1 MFRQLKLEYKEYI
14 ILFKSGIFYVSFDED
29 AIILNKI
36 FNFKI
41 NELKNNIKVGFPINS
56 LEKYIK
62 NLGHLNI
69 NYLIISNKEIVSKI
83 SFDENNY
90 NKYEQSVFNT
100 ISINNKLRNICEF
113 IKSISDIEIKR
124 KIIDKIDNILDG
136 YKRN

>member
-14 ILFKSGIFYVSFDED
+14 ILFKSGNFYVSFDED

-69 NYLIISNKEIVSKI
+69 NFLIISNKEIVSKI

-124 KIIDKIDNILDG
+124 EIIDKIDNILDG

>member
-14 ILFKSGIFYVSFDED
+14 ILFKSGNFYVSFDED

-124 KIIDKIDNILDG
+124 EIIDKIDNILDG

>member
-1 MFRQLKLEYKEYI
+1 M
-14 ILFKSGIFYVSFDED
+14 
-29 AIILNKI
+29 
-36 FNFKI
+36 
-41 NELKNNIKVGFPINS
+41 GFPINS

-124 KIIDKIDNILDG
+124 EIIDKIDNILDG

>member
-1 MFRQLKLEYKEYI
+1 LFRQLKLEYKEYI
-14 ILFKSGIFYVSFDED
+14 ILFKSGNFYVSFDED

-124 KIIDKIDNILDG
+124 EIIDKIDNILDG

>member
-1 MFRQLKLEYKEYI
+1 M
-14 ILFKSGIFYVSFDED
+14 
-29 AIILNKI
+29 
-36 FNFKI
+36 
-41 NELKNNIKVGFPINS
+41 GFPINS

-62 NLGHLNI
+62 TLDHLNI

-90 NKYEQSVFNT
+90 NKYEHSVFNT
-100 ISINNKLRNICEF
+100 ISINNKLKNICEF